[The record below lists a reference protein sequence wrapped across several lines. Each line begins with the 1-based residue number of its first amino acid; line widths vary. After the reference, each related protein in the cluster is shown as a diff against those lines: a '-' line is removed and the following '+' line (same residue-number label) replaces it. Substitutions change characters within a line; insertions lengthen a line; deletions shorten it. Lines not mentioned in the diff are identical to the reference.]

1 MTNIKQHGTVYDL
14 ITKRIIDKLET
25 GTIPWRKPWRG
36 DAGEPRNLAS
46 KRAYRGI
53 NVFLLSMAGYESPYW
68 LTFKQAKERGGSVC
82 RGEKGMPVV
91 LWRWREDSE
100 QDEDPGTAKR
110 QIPILRYYTVF
121 NVAQCEG
128 IDVPDAPTDLDF
140 QPIAQCE
147 DVAARMPESPTFQ
160 TQPGRAYYA
169 PASDTVSLP
178 PPQHFA
184 SAEHYYA
191 TLFHELG
198 HATGHQRRLS
208 REAVMDPARF
218 GSHAYSKEELVA
230 EMTAAYLCGHCA
242 IDTATLDNTAAYID
256 SWLGVL
262 RGDSRLVVHA
272 AAQAQKAADWILGRT
287 VASDE

>member
-1 MTNIKQHGTVYDL
+1 M
-14 ITKRIIDKLET
+14 
-25 GTIPWRKPWRG
+25 
-36 DAGEPRNLAS
+36 
-46 KRAYRGI
+46 
-53 NVFLLSMAGYESPYW
+53 
-68 LTFKQAKERGGSVC
+68 
-82 RGEKGMPVV
+82 
-91 LWRWREDSE
+91 WRWREVEE
-100 QDEDPGTAKR
+100 QGDHQRTTKR
-110 QIPILRYYTVF
+110 EIPILRYYTVF
-121 NVAQCEG
+121 NVAQCDG
-128 IDVPDAPTDLDF
+128 IDVPGESADLDF

-147 DVAARMPESPTFQ
+147 DVATRMPEPPTFQ
-160 TQPGRAYYA
+160 TAPGRAYYA

-184 SAEHYYA
+184 STAHYYA

-287 VASDE
+287 AADE